1 MGGVPLLPP
10 SSPPAASHRW
20 LLELLAAIEAD
31 SVETQLCCTPS
42 LSSQRQSEGRQHAAF
57 TAQQLLGLL
66 ALVHVPTQRHAAPRD
81 ATTTTASSP
90 APLPARHLCAAL

>member
-31 SVETQLCCTPS
+31 SVETQLCCTPPHP
-42 LSSQRQSEGRQHAAF
+42 QPEQPETERGKAACCIHCSAAAGAAGPCACAH
-57 TAQQLLGLL
+57 TA
-66 ALVHVPTQRHAAPRD
+66 ARC
-81 ATTTTASSP
+81 TA
-90 APLPARHLCAAL
+90 